1 LIDVF
6 KLGVIG
12 DPVEHSLSPAIHH
25 QFGQQTNIEL
35 AYKAYHVKKQELEN
49 FIQAFFKNGG
59 HGLNVTLPHK
69 LDCLDL
75 ADIVSDEVRI
85 LGAANTLMLNDEKQI
100 VAESTDGKGFIDDC
114 TEKKIQIENKNILI
128 IGAGGASQSI
138 IPSIAYKKPN
148 RLMIDNRSKEKITPL
163 VQKFAEFGVEQFND
177 LDLEIDLV
185 INATSAGFSGPF
197 QWDINRGL
205 SQKTIFYDLSYGDAS
220 IEFLNWSNKFSD
232 KTFDGAGM
240 LVAQAAHSFN
250 LWFNKLPST
259 KNINF

>member
-1 LIDVF
+1 MKALYKV
-6 KLGVIG
+6 GVIG
-12 DPVEHSLSPAIHH
+12 NPIGHSLSPKIHA
-25 QFGQQTNIEL
+25 QFADRANISLE
-35 AYKAYHVKKQELEN
+35 YKAYEVSERQLGQ
-49 FIQAFFKNGG
+49 FIQTFFSEGG
-59 HGLNVTLPHK
+59 HGLNITLPHK
-69 LDCLDL
+69 KKCISFV
-75 ADIVSDEVRI
+75 DIVSDEVRI
-85 LGAANTLMLNDEKQI
+85 LGAANTLMLNDENQI

-138 IPSIAYKKPN
+138 IPSIAFKKPN
-148 RLMIDNRSKEKITPL
+148 KLMIDNRSKEKISPF
-163 VQKFAEFGVEQFND
+163 VQKFAEFGLEQFND

-205 SQKTIFYDLSYGDAS
+205 SQNTIFYDLSYGDAS
-220 IEFLNWSNKFSD
+220 IEFLKWSKKFSN

-250 LWFNKLPST
+250 LWFNQLPST